1 MSSAKHG
8 NNKKMA
14 ARRHFFVIFM
24 FDRANARQPRKIS
37 DFSGWHCGLKSN
49 TTPRQLNA
57 TSDFSGWHCGL
68 KSNTHIRRHAAT
80 AN

>member
-1 MSSAKHG
+1 
-8 NNKKMA
+8 MA

-24 FDRANARQPRKIS
+24 FDRANARQPSAI
-37 DFSGWHCGLKSN
+37 
-49 TTPRQLNA
+49 
-57 TSDFSGWHCGL
+57 SDFSGWHCGL